1 MTDAASI
8 DMDAIDWRKQDGL
21 LPAIVQHAD
30 TLRVLMQGYMSREA
44 LAATLASGKVTFFS
58 RSRQRLWTKG
68 ETSGNLLQLVSVQ
81 ADCDAD
87 SLLVLARPQGPT
99 CHTGTISCFATAPG
113 DALAELDGVV
123 AQRKAATS
131 ETGYTRT
138 LFDAG
143 LARIAQKVGEEGVEV
158 ALAAVTADDAGLV
171 GECADLIYH
180 LIVLLRA
187 GELDWRDV
195 RSELARGARA

>member
-68 ETSGNLLQLVSVQ
+68 ESSKHFLRVVSVET
-81 ADCDAD
+81 DCDND
-87 SLLVLARPQGPT
+87 TLLVLANPEGPSRP
-99 CHTGTISCFATAPG
+99 S
-113 DALAELDGVV
+113 DA
-123 AQRKAATS
+123 
-131 ETGYTRT
+131 
-138 LFDAG
+138 
-143 LARIAQKVGEEGVEV
+143 
-158 ALAAVTADDAGLV
+158 
-171 GECADLIYH
+171 
-180 LIVLLRA
+180 
-187 GELDWRDV
+187 
-195 RSELARGARA
+195 

>member
-113 DALAELDGVV
+113 DALARWMLRFLDFI
-123 AQRKAATS
+123 AAKRGLTSTAYPGKGFYYLGGLTEAS
-131 ETGYTRT
+131 ETIAVFAAMCFFPTWFPPLAYAFAALCGVTTVTR
-138 LFDAG
+138 
-143 LARIAQKVGEEGVEV
+143 
-158 ALAAVTADDAGLV
+158 LAAGIRMF
-171 GECADLIYH
+171 GEP
-180 LIVLLRA
+180 
-187 GELDWRDV
+187 
-195 RSELARGARA
+195 